1 MTKSSFPLCTV
12 DGAVVR
18 REGLILT
25 WGDLAG
31 RRQRETGAAR
41 TRETASVEPGEKSAE
56 VIVVEENEPESVKLS
71 KDAGWSHFDEGSNVD
86 REGSYS
92 DSGTPELRRY
102 KSDQTEPRC
111 GTRRVQSLMA
121 ASEMALSLISRGAR
135 SSRLM
140 TFTNRRMR
148 TRTSGGVGAAG

>member
-1 MTKSSFPLCTV
+1 MV
-12 DGAVVR
+12 NGAVVR

-31 RRQRETGAAR
+31 RRLRVTGAAQAW
-41 TRETASVEPGEKSAE
+41 ETALVEPGEKSAE

-71 KDAGWSHFDEGSNVD
+71 KIAGGTHFDEGPNVD
-86 REGSYS
+86 REGQSTDPETQS
-92 DSGTPELRRY
+92 RRRLQARPGRAVSGLE
-102 KSDQTEPRC
+102 
-111 GTRRVQSLMA
+111 RVQSLMA
-121 ASEMALSLISRGAR
+121 ASAMALSLISRGAP

-148 TRTSGGVGAAG
+148 TRTSGGVGAGG